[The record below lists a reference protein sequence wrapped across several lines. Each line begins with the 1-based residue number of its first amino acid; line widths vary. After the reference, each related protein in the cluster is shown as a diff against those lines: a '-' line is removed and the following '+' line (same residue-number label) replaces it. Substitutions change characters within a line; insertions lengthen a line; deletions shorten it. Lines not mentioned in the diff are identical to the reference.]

1 MALPGF
7 FKKLEH
13 KRFNI
18 EPRYWDPAKEERD
31 ERENRIKAELGM
43 MDENGQYIP
52 NVKGQ
57 MKRSLRHRNA
67 DMRQA
72 NKKSNIRLFI
82 ILVILLIVVYGYV
95 YGWNLSILKM

>member
-7 FKKLEH
+7 FKKPEH

-31 ERENRIKAELGM
+31 ERENRIKAEMGM
-43 MDENGQYIP
+43 TDENGQYIP

-57 MKRSLRHRNA
+57 MKRSLRHKSA
-67 DMRQA
+67 DVRQS

-82 ILVILLIVVYGYV
+82 ILFILLLVAYGYV
-95 YGWNLSILKM
+95 FGWDLSILAV